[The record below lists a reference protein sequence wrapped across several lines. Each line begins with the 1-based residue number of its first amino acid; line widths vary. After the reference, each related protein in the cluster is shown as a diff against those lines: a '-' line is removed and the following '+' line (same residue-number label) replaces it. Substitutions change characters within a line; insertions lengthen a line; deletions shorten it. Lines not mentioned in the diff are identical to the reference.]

1 MAKTREGDG
10 PAGSLGDADL
20 QDWLKRSRAQLGAT
34 GINASFGRAPR
45 IGGHPGP
52 TWVTMTSATAYGRL
66 IRASDGATTVQA
78 HALPD
83 STPLLDERHP
93 QRSTKKVGRSLKEK
107 RADKKAKTDDP
118 APLGFKAAK
127 PKKASDG

>member
-1 MAKTREGDG
+1 MARTRRGEG
-10 PAGSLGDADL
+10 PAGSLGDDDL

-34 GINASFGRAPR
+34 GINAGRAPR
-45 IGGHPGP
+45 IGGHAGP

-83 STPLLDERHP
+83 SAPLLDERHP
-93 QRSTKKVGRSLKEK
+93 HTTIAQLDSIVSALSGANRPAAGR
-107 RADKKAKTDDP
+107 A
-118 APLGFKAAK
+118 
-127 PKKASDG
+127 